1 MSIFDI
7 LKTNTPLSGVTGEK
21 TMTIIGENCVI
32 EGDITF
38 DKTIEINGRIK
49 GSVNIAENCTNAK
62 LIVRKSGV
70 VEGDVNGSDVVIE
83 GEVIGNVASKV
94 KITVEASAFISGN
107 LYYDLLDMKG
117 GATVNGNLIRNQGK
131 EPQKLENKPAVTIN
145 NTDKDKTSNKL
156 L

>member
-1 MSIFDI
+1 M
-7 LKTNTPLSGVTGEK
+7 V
-21 TMTIIGENCVI
+21 IG
-32 EGDITF
+32 
-38 DKTIEINGRIK
+38 
-49 GSVNIAENCTNAK
+49 
-62 LIVRKSGV
+62 
-70 VEGDVNGSDVVIE
+70 
-83 GEVIGNVASKV
+83 VIGNVASKV